1 MNANSALARPFPP
14 DSGLTLDGLFL
25 FDGRFIVWD
34 AFVEKLL
41 RQVLLVSGLGSG
53 SAQAIAIAIILG
65 ISTVAYIRRNP
76 LIERN
81 LNYQQVRTYTTPT
94 QPTDKHRNLSRLS
107 SSLMLRCL
115 PFLRR
120 SCLLTRCSVCCLPW
134 SFPRCPSS
142 RYWVRSSSSS
152 PLCICW
158 SDKVISSRRVISS

>member
-1 MNANSALARPFPP
+1 M
-14 DSGLTLDGLFL
+14 
-25 FDGRFIVWD
+25 
-34 AFVEKLL
+34 EKLL

-65 ISTVAYIRRNP
+65 ISTIAYIRRNP

-115 PFLRR
+115 PFLIDVLVF
-120 SCLLTRCSVCCLPW
+120 SHAALFAVFPGLSHVVHLPD
-134 SFPRCPSS
+134 
-142 RYWVRSSSSS
+142 
-152 PLCICW
+152 IG
-158 SDKVISSRRVISS
+158 